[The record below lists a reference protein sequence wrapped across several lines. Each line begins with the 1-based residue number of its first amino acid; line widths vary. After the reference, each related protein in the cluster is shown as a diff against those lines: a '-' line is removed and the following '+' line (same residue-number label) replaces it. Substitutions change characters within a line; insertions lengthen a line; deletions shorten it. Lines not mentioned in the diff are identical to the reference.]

1 MDISLPGI
9 DGMEATKRLRA
20 DPRFADI
27 PILALTAH
35 AVEGETEKIV
45 ASGVSELLTKPIDE
59 DLLIARIASWLEKR
73 RNG

>member
-1 MDISLPGI
+1 
-9 DGMEATKRLRA
+9 MEATKRLRA

-27 PILALTAH
+27 PILALTAP